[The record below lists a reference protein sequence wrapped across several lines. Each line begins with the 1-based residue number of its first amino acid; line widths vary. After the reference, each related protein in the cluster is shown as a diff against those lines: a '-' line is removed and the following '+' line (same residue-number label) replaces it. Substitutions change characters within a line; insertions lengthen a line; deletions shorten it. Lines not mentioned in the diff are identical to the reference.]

1 MHTFCYKIHFL
12 HLLLL
17 LLTLNFFT
25 PAAKQTPTNFCG
37 KIRNQTP
44 FNMTLCKSEKLYFRT
59 SLGLFQISSIDYT
72 NKLLTISH
80 PTCSSATH
88 FVSPS
93 VLTSGFP
100 SPQPKNS
107 LILFNCSNNNHPLS
121 PFTRNCSQFDFCR
134 AGSAKH
140 QEENIPESSSCL
152 VLDDLENMGSGMDMK
167 GLNCS
172 HYIRVYRNSLNGVE
186 DNGYE
191 LGTRISFDIPD
202 HVPNICDECK
212 KEHGNCGVG
221 LRCICHPEQCKDKVI
236 SVGGSGNPFGNIL
249 LSLLSVIVLMFSS

>member
-80 PTCSSATH
+80 RTCSSATH

-107 LILFNCSNNNHPLS
+107 LILFNCSINNHPLS

-140 QEENIPESSSCL
+140 QEENIRESSSCL

-221 LRCICHPEQCKDKVI
+221 LRCICHPEQCSK
-236 SVGGSGNPFGNIL
+236 
-249 LSLLSVIVLMFSS
+249 